1 MFRKN
6 FIFVRLKRNDMGL
19 YLNPN
24 ADAFQMGLNTE
35 IYVDKSLILSELNK
49 LVGSQENFVCISRPR
64 RFGKSMAGNMISAYY
79 SKGCDTREPF
89 SRMKLGQVPDYD
101 KYLNKFNVIKL
112 DLNGW
117 YQKAINEDREKC
129 LVNYIQTALLNEF
142 RKEFPSISFEDDS
155 SLATDI
161 LNVYGQ
167 TGEKFVII
175 IDEYDVLIRERVP
188 DELFQD
194 YLSFLNSLFKDTTI
208 RPAIALAYITG
219 IIPIVRD
226 KIQSKLNEFIEY
238 TMLRPR
244 QFAGMIGFTE
254 EEVRDLCETYD
265 MDYDECLRWY
275 DGYRMSDTIRVCNP
289 LSIVSAIRDRE
300 YDSYWST
307 TGSFEALRDYI
318 LMDFEGI
325 RQDVIKMIS
334 GESVPVNVLKYQNT
348 MESINSKDNVF
359 TYLIHL
365 GYLCYNRKEKTCSI
379 PNEEVRIEWIN
390 SIEDSADYKKVMAV
404 VNASKKLLDDTIQ
417 GNEEAVARALDAAHT
432 EVTNPL
438 TYNDEHCFQS
448 AICLAYFYAN
458 TRYTLVK
465 ELPTGKGYADL
476 VLIPYLPNIPA
487 MVIELKHNKSAE
499 SALRQIKEKNYCQA
513 LNNYKGDLLFV
524 GISYDEKTKEHQCKI
539 ERL

>member
-1 MFRKN
+1 
-6 FIFVRLKRNDMGL
+6 MGL

-24 ADAFQMGLNTE
+24 AEAFKDDRNTR
-35 IYVDKSLILSELNK
+35 IYIDKSLVVAELNN
-49 LVGSQENFVCISRPR
+49 LVSSKEDFICISRPR
-64 RFGKSMAGNMISAYY
+64 RFGKSMVGNLISAYY
-79 SKGCDTREPF
+79 SKGCDTREIF
-89 SRMKLGQVPDYD
+89 SQMKIGQVPDYD
-101 KYLNKFNVIKL
+101 KYLNKLNVIKL

-117 YQKAINEDREKC
+117 YQNAIQRR
-129 LVNYIQTALLNEF
+129 
-142 RKEFPSISFEDDS
+142 RKEYLIADIHKTLAGEFKESFESIAFSGEETLD
-155 SLATDI
+155 LCI
-161 LNVYGQ
+161 LKVYKE

-175 IDEYDVLIRERVP
+175 IDEYDVLVRERVP
-188 DELFQD
+188 EELFQD
-194 YLSFLNSLFKDTTI
+194 YLSFLNGLFKDTTL

-226 KIQSKLNEFIEY
+226 KIQSKLNEFTEY

-254 EEVRDLCETYD
+254 EEVKELCEKYD

-275 DGYRMSDTIRVCNP
+275 DGYKMSDTIRVCNP
-289 LSIVSAIRDRE
+289 LSVVTAMLDRE
-300 YDSYWST
+300 YDSYWSA

-318 LMDFEGI
+318 LMYFEGI

-334 GESVPVNVLKYQNT
+334 GESVEVDVGTFRNT
-348 MESINSKDNVF
+348 LDNFESKDDVF

-365 GYLCYNRKEKTCSI
+365 GYLCYNRKEKTCYI
-379 PNEEVRIEWIN
+379 PNEEVRQEWIK
-390 SIEDSADYKKVMAV
+390 SIKLSPDYKKVMAV

-487 MVIELKHNKSAE
+487 LVIELKHNKSTE
-499 SALRQIKEKNYCQA
+499 SALQQIKEKNYCQA
-513 LNNYKGDLLFV
+513 LNNYKGNLLFV
-524 GISYDEKTKEHQCKI
+524 GISYDEKTKEHTCRI
-539 ERL
+539 EKMKN

>member
-1 MFRKN
+1 
-6 FIFVRLKRNDMGL
+6 MGL

-24 ADAFQMGLNTE
+24 ADAFTQDTNTR
-35 IYVDKSLILSELNK
+35 IYVDKSLMIEELNN
-49 LVGSQENFVCISRPR
+49 LVSTKDDFVCMSRPR

-79 SKGCDTREPF
+79 SKGCDTHEAF
-89 SRMKLGQVPDYD
+89 SQMKLGQAPDYD

-117 YQKAINEDREKC
+117 YQRAIQKNRIES
-129 LVNYIQTALLNEF
+129 LLTDIHESLANEF
-142 RKEFPSISFEDDS
+142 RSVFPTLTFNKGVTLDQC
-155 SLATDI
+155 I
-161 LNVYGQ
+161 LNVYASI
-167 TGEKFVII
+167 GEKFVII
-175 IDEYDVLIRERVP
+175 IDEYDVLVREQVP
-188 DELFQD
+188 QSLFNN
-194 YLSFLNSLFKDTTI
+194 YLSFLNGLFKDTAL

-226 KIQSKLNEFIEY
+226 KVQSKLNEFTEY
-238 TMLRPR
+238 TMLDSG
-244 QFAGMIGFTE
+244 QFAPHIGFTE
-254 EEVRDLCETYD
+254 EETKDLCEQYGCD
-265 MDYDECLRWY
+265 FAEFQRWY
-275 DGYRMSDTIRVCNP
+275 DGYELSDEVSLFNPKSVTTSISRRRMG
-289 LSIVSAIRDRE
+289 
-300 YDSYWST
+300 SYWSA

-334 GESVPVNVLKYQNT
+334 GESVEVDVGSFLNT
-348 MESINSKDNVF
+348 LDKFESKDDVF
-359 TYLIHL
+359 TYMIHL
-365 GYLCYNRKEKTCSI
+365 GYLSYNFEEGTCRI
-379 PNEEVRIEWIN
+379 PNEEVRQEWVR
-390 SIEDSADYKKVMAV
+390 SVKLSPDYKKLMEII
-404 VNASKKLLDDTIQ
+404 NASKKLLDATVD
-417 GNEEAVARALDAAHT
+417 GNEEAVAKALDAAHT

-487 MVIELKHNKSAE
+487 MVIELKHNKCAD

-513 LNNYKGDLLFV
+513 LNQYKGDLLFV

-539 ERL
+539 ERLVNE

>member
-1 MFRKN
+1 
-6 FIFVRLKRNDMGL
+6 MGL

-24 ADAFQMGLNTE
+24 AEAFKLGLNSE
-35 IYVDKSLILSELNK
+35 IYVDKSLVISELNK
-49 LVGSQENFVCISRPR
+49 LACSQGNFICISRPR
-64 RFGKSMAGNMISAYY
+64 RFGKSMVGNLISAYY
-79 SKGCDTREPF
+79 SKGCDTREIF
-89 SRMKLGQVPDYD
+89 SQMKIGQVPDYD
-101 KYLNKFNVIKL
+101 KYLNKLNVIKL

-117 YQKAINEDREKC
+117 YQKAINEGREETLIK
-129 LVNYIQTALLNEF
+129 YIHSTLLNEF
-142 RKEFPSISFEDDS
+142 RNEFPGIIFEEGSSI
-155 SLATDI
+155 ATDI
-161 LNVYGQ
+161 LNVYGK

-175 IDEYDVLIRERVP
+175 IDEYDVLVRERVP
-188 DELFQD
+188 KKLFQD
-194 YLSFLNSLFKDTTI
+194 YLSFLNCLFKDTTL

-226 KIQSKLNEFIEY
+226 KIQSKLNEFTEY

-254 EEVRDLCETYD
+254 EEVKELCEKYE

-275 DGYRMSDTIRVCNP
+275 DGYKMSDTIRVCNP
-289 LSIVSAIRDRE
+289 LSIVTAIHDRE
-300 YDSYWST
+300 YDSYWSA

-325 RQDVIKMIS
+325 RQDVVKMIS
-334 GESVPVNVLKYQNT
+334 GESVPVNVMKYQNT

-365 GYLCYNRKEKTCSI
+365 GYLYYNRNDKTCSI

-404 VNASKKLLDDTIQ
+404 VNTSKKLLDDTIN

-487 MVIELKHNKSAE
+487 LVIELKHNKSAE
-499 SALRQIKEKNYCQA
+499 SALQQIKDKNYCQA

-524 GISYDEKTKEHQCKI
+524 GICYDEKTKEHTCKI
-539 ERL
+539 EKIED